1 MVHGR
6 YGPAAMAGIMLK
18 EHFVEAV
25 SALRQVNPRASEYSQ
40 YSRSIQPL
48 QSHDGLVLAGYP
60 CTLRVRCAALCQRKL
75 PLRMYTV
82 LQLLGSA
89 DPQRMS
95 LPDLTGG
102 LCAPPETG
110 PRCGS
115 LPAAPR

>member
-1 MVHGR
+1 MVNGR

-25 SALRQVNPRASEYSQ
+25 SALRQVQLRAREYSQ

-48 QSHDGLVLAGYP
+48 RPHDGLVLAGVPLYAYAHAARHCAGESFP
-60 CTLRVRCAALCQRKL
+60 CVCMLST
-75 PLRMYTV
+75 

-102 LCAPPETG
+102 LCAPP
-110 PRCGS
+110 P
-115 LPAAPR
+115 